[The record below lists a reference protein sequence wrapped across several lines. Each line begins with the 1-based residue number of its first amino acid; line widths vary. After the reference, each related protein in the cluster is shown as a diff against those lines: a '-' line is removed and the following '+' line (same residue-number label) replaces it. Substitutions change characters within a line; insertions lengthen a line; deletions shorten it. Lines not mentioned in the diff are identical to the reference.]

1 MIAKLCCVQIFSGR
15 SRSPKLVFAASGDSI
30 NPPAIVRLAAPPRG
44 SRSSGTKRGTHR
56 MWRRGGRSA
65 PSETADRTT
74 CGRKQRPHM
83 GVCVVPPPELEPGTQ
98 GLPLACPG
106 AALMCL
112 FCPVQQ
118 QFWRPPG
125 SAEDRPITVESW
137 SLPMNKR

>member
-1 MIAKLCCVQIFSGR
+1 MIAKFCCAQIFSGR
-15 SRSPKLVFAASGDSI
+15 SRSPKLVFAASGDSM

-44 SRSSGTKRGTHR
+44 FLVQRTKHGTYR

-83 GVCVVPPPELEPGTQ
+83 GVCVVPQRARTWDP

-106 AALMCL
+106 AARMCV
-112 FCPVQQ
+112 FCLVQ
-118 QFWRPPG
+118 
-125 SAEDRPITVESW
+125 
-137 SLPMNKR
+137 